1 VDIKTKKPG
10 NLIIVIGKTIG
21 HIDQSA
27 FLQENFS
34 IFDGPPPEINLVNEK
49 NNGLAVLKLIKD
61 NLALSVHDISSGG
74 MLVSLAEMSINSGLG
89 LKIYKPKKL
98 ANLFEYFFGEDQG
111 RYLIEISKNNLK
123 KIEAFLKQ
131 NNVFF
136 EVIGE
141 VQNDTFE
148 IEKTFSL
155 KIKDLHNYNNQWYS
169 KYNAVN

>member
-1 VDIKTKKPG
+1 
-10 NLIIVIGKTIG
+10 
-21 HIDQSA
+21 
-27 FLQENFS
+27 
-34 IFDGPPPEINLVNEK
+34 
-49 NNGLAVLKLIKD
+49 
-61 NLALSVHDISSGG
+61 
-74 MLVSLAEMSINSGLG
+74 MLVSLAEMCMSSKLG

-111 RYLIEISKNNLK
+111 RYLIEISKNNIK

-141 VQNDTFE
+141 VQNNTFE

-155 KIKDLHNYNNQWYS
+155 KIKDLHNLNNQWYNN
-169 KYNAVN
+169 YNAVN

>member
-1 VDIKTKKPG
+1 M
-10 NLIIVIGKTIG
+10 
-21 HIDQSA
+21 
-27 FLQENFS
+27 
-34 IFDGPPPEINLVNEK
+34 VNEK

-61 NLALSVHDISSGG
+61 NLVLSVHDISSGG